1 MENQFDGVVQA
12 SGETLW
18 NIHIP
23 VPSSIANSFLGEE
36 GNRRVVATYNGS
48 KEIQCALFPD
58 GKGNWF
64 LSVSKNV
71 RKVSRI
77 EIGDKVSVTL
87 KKDESEYGLPLPE
100 ELAELW
106 AIDDEGKRV
115 FHLLTKGKQRS
126 LLHIVG
132 KPKTSETRVKK
143 AIIMND
149 YLKSTG
155 GKLDFTELQEAFKNR
170 KNEF

>member
-1 MENQFDGVVQA
+1 MIKEFSDTLQVFDDN
-12 SGETLW
+12 LW
-18 NIHIP
+18 YFHIP
-23 VPSSIANSFLGEE
+23 VPKYIADYLLGTD

-48 KEIQCALFPD
+48 KEIQCALFPN
-58 GKGNWF
+58 GNDEWF
-64 LSVSKNV
+64 LNLGKEV
-71 RKVSRI
+71 RKLVGVNV
-77 EIGDKVSVTL
+77 GDLIQVTI

-155 GKLDFTELQEAFKNR
+155 GKLDFKELQEAFKNR
-170 KNEF
+170 KDEF

>member
-1 MENQFDGVVQA
+1 MTKQFTDKLQ
-12 SGETLW
+12 SFEDNLW
-18 NIHIP
+18 YFYIP
-23 VPSSIANSFLGEE
+23 VPIDIANYFLGED

-48 KEIQCALFPD
+48 KEIQCALFPN
-58 GKGNWF
+58 GNDQWF
-64 LSVSKNV
+64 LNLGKDV
-71 RKVSRI
+71 RKMTGLKV
-77 EIGDKVSVTL
+77 GDEVVVTI

-132 KPKTSETRVKK
+132 KPKTTETRVKK

-155 GKLDFTELQEAFKNR
+155 GKLDYTELQEAFKNR
-170 KNEF
+170 KDEF